1 MWQVMRLRNINE
13 EEVDDD
19 LFLFACGPDLRV
31 KKYFS
36 CIVNGMRFNTVD
48 HDKNK
53 KTQNSGVMSQST
65 HTRHVTDFFGAL
77 KEIIQLDYNE
87 RSVVFFKCY
96 WFKLDGKR
104 TELKDDGFLEAS
116 MLKVY
121 GTRMIVIFWPLRL
134 GKYFI
139 CQT

>member
-31 KKYFS
+31 KKYSS

-53 KTQNSGVMSQST
+53 KTQNSGVMSQ
-65 HTRHVTDFFGAL
+65 
-77 KEIIQLDYNE
+77 
-87 RSVVFFKCY
+87 
-96 WFKLDGKR
+96 
-104 TELKDDGFLEAS
+104 
-116 MLKVY
+116 
-121 GTRMIVIFWPLRL
+121 
-134 GKYFI
+134 KY
-139 CQT
+139 TY